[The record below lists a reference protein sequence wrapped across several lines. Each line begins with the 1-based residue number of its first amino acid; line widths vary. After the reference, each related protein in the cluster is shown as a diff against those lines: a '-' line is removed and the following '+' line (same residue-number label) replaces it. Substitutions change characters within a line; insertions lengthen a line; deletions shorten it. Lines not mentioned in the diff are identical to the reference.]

1 MPSLAEAF
9 ILVGDLVPTPEANGS
24 AEFLRIKMKLST
36 TPVWSVS
43 KEENV
48 YVSTLIE
55 SHTCTVLLLVFFGL
69 TDLRNLR
76 QV

>member
-36 TPVWSVS
+36 TPVKS
-43 KEENV
+43 EENV
-48 YVSTLIE
+48 YISTLIE

-76 QV
+76 PV

>member
-36 TPVWSVS
+36 TPVWSVP
-43 KEENV
+43 K
-48 YVSTLIE
+48 
-55 SHTCTVLLLVFFGL
+55 
-69 TDLRNLR
+69 NLR
-76 QV
+76 KMYTLAH

>member
-36 TPVWSVS
+36 TPVWSVP
-43 KEENV
+43 
-48 YVSTLIE
+48 
-55 SHTCTVLLLVFFGL
+55 
-69 TDLRNLR
+69 NLR
-76 QV
+76 KMYTLAH